1 VVLGFQ
7 ESEGGRK
14 PEAYGELIAAACTAD
29 GEAAD
34 AAAAAGKACDMGRR
48 IDGATEPG
56 APRKERERVGDGKGR
71 VEVEYS
77 MWKRRRLGG
86 VSEDVRYFSI

>member
-1 VVLGFQ
+1 MIPVWCWASKKVRGARSQRLMGN
-7 ESEGGRK
+7 
-14 PEAYGELIAAACTAD
+14 LAAACTAD
-29 GEAAD
+29 GEAAG
-34 AAAAAGKACDMGRR
+34 AAAAAGKACDVGRR

-56 APRKERERVGDGKGR
+56 G